1 MQKLEEFSFAL
12 LLPHAR
18 ESGFQNLGNFLLVE
32 NTPQGVR
39 NLINVGNSEFRFH

>member
-32 NTPQGVR
+32 PGL
-39 NLINVGNSEFRFH
+39 NLGLGNPEYTSRSSESN